1 MDPPKWISTWILDYN
16 LFPPTL
22 NYTPRPLQGV
32 VFYADNCVVL
42 IHRGKSVILI
52 NDKTHLYQLC
62 LTVLVFIVLLSKV
75 CPYSTLRNIGVERN
89 LNLLKK
95 RGINNLSKMK
105 LVLIIAV
112 EGNRDAGTRK
122 GPGRADFVEGLRQ
135 NFNYVKIHTL
145 VLRGSVTFFLRQILT
160 DHILSIASAI
170 TLDINTSQISS
181 IDSATAVLLS
191 RTKGTLKKA
200 RGGSSRYCPPPPQFR
215 RPWKGIKKFW
225 SIHTLSCI
233 LQQFFEKKQF
243 NWL

>member
-1 MDPPKWISTWILDYN
+1 MAL
-16 LFPPTL
+16 
-22 NYTPRPLQGV
+22 
-32 VFYADNCVVL
+32 
-42 IHRGKSVILI
+42 LI

-105 LVLIIAV
+105 LVLIIAI

-122 GPGRADFVEGLRQ
+122 GPGGADFVEGHRQ

-145 VLRGSVTFFLRQILT
+145 VLRGSVTFFLRKILT

-200 RGGSSRYCPPPPQFR
+200 RGAAPSTVPPPPPSSGVPGRELKSFGQFTHYR
-215 RPWKGIKKFW
+215 AFYNNSLKRSNLIGCKPSVIR
-225 SIHTLSCI
+225 
-233 LQQFFEKKQF
+233 E
-243 NWL
+243 